1 MSRPKIRNPSVANI
15 MLRVTPR
22 RKAAYM
28 RWSRRL
34 RKPLSILVREAL
46 DREAGYSEERAA

>member
-1 MSRPKIRNPSVANI
+1 MGKNRADAQIQ
-15 MLRVTPR
+15 LRVTPR

-34 RKPLSILVREAL
+34 GKPLSILVREAL
-46 DREAGYSEERAA
+46 DREADYSEERAV